1 MSKFALTCCVAAALG
16 ASACGGGASVEP
28 GAAPTYGFLPNLS
41 GTSVMVFPV
50 QLGDGPENR
59 AALDREMAFAIREA
73 ELEWL
78 LPEDLLRAGE
88 RSPGLEIRT
97 TGLQVEAFLQR
108 EVKRIGEPLFG
119 YLIRLSGLTGS
130 PVALVPVAAQSDSAS
145 AGGGNK
151 WSVSAAVIDARSG
164 RVVWY
169 GTVDGEPAPAGSHLG
184 LANVA
189 QALVGRLARIPE
201 S

>member
-1 MSKFALTCCVAAALG
+1 
-16 ASACGGGASVEP
+16 
-28 GAAPTYGFLPNLS
+28 
-41 GTSVMVFPV
+41 MVFPV
-50 QLGDGPENR
+50 QLGDGPESR
-59 AALDREMAFAIREA
+59 TSLDREVAFAVSEA
-73 ELEWL
+73 GLDWL

-130 PVALVPVAAQSDSAS
+130 TVALVPVALQSDSVGP
-145 AGGGNK
+145 AGDVK
-151 WSVSAAVIDARSG
+151 WSVATAVIDARSG

-169 GTVDGEPAPAGSHLG
+169 GTVVGEAAPPGSPLG
-184 LANVA
+184 LVHAA